1 MSWIDLVRARSFAHL
16 YMAEPTDAA
25 LPPHFV
31 WQAPFVLARASD
43 DLRARV
49 ARAGEL
55 WLVNYDMRP
64 HRELVIAHATEPW
77 FMAFQRG
84 ERPDEG
90 HIAIGPLG
98 KRVLDPAT
106 ATPLFELPLVYRERE
121 QSVGREI
128 WRKLSGAS

>member
-16 YMAEPTDAA
+16 YMAEPTDAP
-25 LPPHFV
+25 LPSHLV
-31 WQAPFVLARASD
+31 WQAPFVLARAGD
-43 DLRARV
+43 DLHSRV

-128 WRKLSGAS
+128 WRKLSGAG